1 MLVTAISHFVWRGCS
16 MSEDARPS
24 WWNPWHW
31 PVGIWV
37 LVIAF
42 GLMLIPFGI
51 RAIRLSGVPAMDEPF
66 DVEEFVKCD
75 VPEAENA
82 FTDYRQ
88 AADLR
93 AKYVAD
99 LVARSAKE
107 PETFGVVF
115 EQGWTAADDATKEWL
130 EANRESLDVW
140 RRGTEKQHALY
151 ISPVE
156 FNIETMLPVVQ
167 EMRAFVRLA
176 MLEHA
181 RLLHERN
188 LDEAWQWSRA
198 AFRSGGHTSHRG
210 CIIQGLV
217 GIAIH
222 AMSTNGMAQWAEQP
236 GVSEEQL
243 KQAIAQIK
251 SDFALY
257 EKESNIF
264 KAEYL
269 MTRNTLLSSSWF
281 QMVSSGSMGSGNSPV
296 PASIVKMGLWVVGE
310 AELTLRLIRP
320 IYANQLPELDKPVSQ
335 RRKPAGSGMIMLFDQ
350 DPAVALAPRQLDVA
364 SIERRFAGSWVAR
377 LLAPASKQA
386 DNAMLRLRCRQA
398 AAEAMLAAQAYHRS
412 HGEFPMSLAELVPN
426 FLDAVPLDP
435 CDPSGAMLLYR
446 RDEASK
452 AVVWSVGEDGTD
464 SGGNVSFANNNRAS
478 DVGFELKLAQ

>member
-1 MLVTAISHFVWRGCS
+1 MPGETH
-16 MSEDARPS
+16 PS

-31 PVGIWV
+31 PTGIWV
-37 LVIAF
+37 LVIGLA
-42 GLMLIPFGI
+42 LMLVPFGI
-51 RAIRLSGVPAMDEPF
+51 RAIRLSGVPLMDEPF
-66 DVEEFVKCD
+66 DVEEFVKWD

-82 FTDYRQ
+82 FTEYRQ
-88 AADLR
+88 AADMR
-93 AKYVAD
+93 AKIVAAV
-99 LVARSAKE
+99 VARTGTE
-107 PETFGVVF
+107 PNPYDEVS
-115 EQGWTAADDATKEWL
+115 EKGWAAADDVTKEWL
-130 EANRESLDVW
+130 EANREVLAVW

-156 FNIETMLPVVQ
+156 FNVETLLPVVQ
-167 EMRAFVRLA
+167 EMRMFVRLA
-176 MLEHA
+176 MLEEA
-181 RLLHERN
+181 RARHEGKFE
-188 LDEAWQWSRA
+188 EAWQWSRA

-217 GIAIH
+217 GIALH

-257 EKESNIF
+257 EQESNIF

-269 MTRNTLLSSSWF
+269 MMRNTLLSPSWF
-281 QMVSSGSMGSGNSPV
+281 QMVNSSEL
-296 PASIVKMGLWVVGE
+296 PASIMKMGLWVIGE
-310 AELTLRLIRP
+310 PELTLRLTRQAC
-320 IYANQLPELDKPVSQ
+320 ANQLPELDKPVSQ
-335 RRKPAGSGMIMLFDQ
+335 RRKPAGSGIIMLFDR
-350 DPAVALAPRQLDVA
+350 DPAIPLAPRQLDA
-364 SIERRFAGSWVAR
+364 AGIERILARSWVAR
-377 LLAPASKQA
+377 LMLPAIKQA

-398 AAEAMLAAQAYHRS
+398 AAEAMLAAQAYHRL
-412 HGEFPMSLAELVPN
+412 HGEFPKTLAELVPD

-435 CDPSGAMLLYR
+435 CDPSGASLLYR

-452 AVVWSVGEDGTD
+452 AVVWSVGEDRTD
-464 SGGNVSFANNNRAS
+464 GGGNVSYANNNRAS